1 MTKFPR
7 SKTAT
12 LLASAL
18 LFVALWAVI
27 PAIGWSGA
35 TEQATEPAS
44 AQASA
49 LPAPVAPQIII
60 QRIHVVRRIHE
71 AGVPVAS
78 VPSSQPD
85 TAPAPVPA
93 PAAPPPQPA
102 PQPAPAPAPCPKK
115 ISVACSRGS

>member
-27 PAIGWSGA
+27 AAIGWSGA
-35 TEQATEPAS
+35 STEGAVEAPA
-44 AQASA
+44 APAAAS
-49 LPAPVAPQIII
+49 PAPQTII

-93 PAAPPPQPA
+93 LAAPPPQPA